1 MPSVCT
7 RRCKKIILSISG
19 MGVALRKPIAMK
31 RIAISLFGVSL
42 LAITTLSCSKDVQ
55 NETAQQ
61 GQSSQVIQAT
71 VPAGE
76 TYVLNLGTGSSASIK
91 AQARHFEVS
100 EIATASNGI
109 TVYKY
114 AAAKAFAGADEVT
127 LQQQITSTSQQGGSC
142 FSGGSSS
149 HTTTSYK
156 TIVVKFNVSN

>member
-1 MPSVCT
+1 LK
-7 RRCKKIILSISG
+7 RIILPITG
-19 MGVALRKPIAMK
+19 MSVALRKPIAMK
-31 RIAISLFGVSL
+31 RILNSLFGVSL

-55 NETAQQ
+55 NETTQQ
-61 GQSSQVIQAT
+61 TQSPQVIQAN

-76 TYVLNLGTGSSASIK
+76 TYVLNLGAGSTASIK

-100 EIATASNGI
+100 EIATAPNGT

-114 AAAKAFAGADEVT
+114 AAAKAFTGADEVT
-127 LQQQITSTSQQGGSC
+127 LQQKTTSTSQQSSGC

-156 TIVVKFNVSN
+156 TIVIKLNVAN